1 MSDIETCE
9 ECGNTIN
16 CNRENIFI
24 LTKGEEEKLWCQDC
38 FGDLWREAVDD
49 GWGGDDID
57 SHLEEASEAEASEAE
72 ASEAEA
78 SEAEASEE

>member
-1 MSDIETCE
+1 MSDIETCEDETCE

-24 LTKGEEEKLWCQDC
+24 LTKGEEEKLWCQGC
-38 FGDLWREAVDD
+38 FEDLWREAVDD
-49 GWGGDDID
+49 GWSSDDIE

-78 SEAEASEE
+78 PEE